1 MLLLDCLGFEVGF
14 AIHLSKRVNRCL
26 IALRFACERTRSF
39 ITPLDAERSAKDANG
54 ADYGGVVYEASG
66 PVPIFSFEIAAR
78 SSVVVKIYHCKALM
92 PAALSYCVEKRVSG
106 TLVWLLRSD
115 QS

>member
-1 MLLLDCLGFEVGF
+1 MATDAFKWLLRRMRRSPTLLVLHHPKTSCRLRLISDSSFCWVRLAVVLLLDCLGFEVGF

-54 ADYGGVVYEASG
+54 ADYGGVVYE
-66 PVPIFSFEIAAR
+66 
-78 SSVVVKIYHCKALM
+78 
-92 PAALSYCVEKRVSG
+92 
-106 TLVWLLRSD
+106 
-115 QS
+115 